1 MSAVCTVRLRI
12 REDGVEDKRNVGW
25 VEKIIGWGPERE
37 IGIADLDVRRSA
49 VPMSEV
55 NWNVESCA

>member
-25 VEKIIGWGPERE
+25 DEKIIGWILERSG
-37 IGIADLDVRRSA
+37 IGRSG
-49 VPMSEV
+49 
-55 NWNVESCA
+55 

>member
-1 MSAVCTVRLRI
+1 M
-12 REDGVEDKRNVGW
+12 
-25 VEKIIGWGPERE
+25 GPEREIWDRE

-55 NWNVESCA
+55 NWNEES

>member
-1 MSAVCTVRLRI
+1 M
-12 REDGVEDKRNVGW
+12 
-25 VEKIIGWGPERE
+25 GPERDIWNRK
-37 IGIADLDVRRSA
+37 IGIADLDVRRLA